1 MARTWAA
8 AASRMTG
15 SPRPV
20 SIALLSSSSLQ
31 LFDGV
36 LRKEMQRWGWAAKIW
51 EAGFNQ
57 FRQEIANPASGLYD
71 FQPDVVIL
79 HLDGEDLFAGW
90 LRDPF
95 QGDSESRRA
104 SAQQAAREVENWAA
118 AIRAELPRALIV
130 LNTVYLP
137 PVNALTGLEYHSP
150 WGLGDL
156 AAQFNIELGRI
167 AARESDVLVNDVAAA
182 MSDLGYR
189 QWFDARLWRLARCR
203 MSSAAMKRLARNL
216 AALVR
221 AWMGQTCKCLALDL
235 DNTLWGGIV
244 GEDGSQGIVLAEE
257 GPGLA
262 FTEFQEELA
271 HLSRKGVLLA
281 ICSKN
286 NEEDALEAIRS
297 HPSMRL
303 REDSFA
309 ARRINW
315 QDKAQN
321 LKELAA
327 ELNIGLDSFVFVDD
341 NPAER
346 SLVRMSLPEVYVPE
360 WPHDPGEYKAALVDL
375 AGEYFCRVAVTA
387 EDRERNAMYRAE
399 SGRASLAATAGSLT
413 DYYRSL
419 QMRAQ
424 IALADSFSIPRIA
437 QLTQKTNQFNLTTRR
452 YTEADIRALAGRPDA
467 IVLSLH
473 LRDRFA
479 NQGIVGVMILTERHE
494 RAWWIDTLLLSC
506 RVIGRGVE
514 SAFVGFAQQ
523 LLHGRG
529 AREMLGEYLPGKKNN
544 LAANVYKDLGF
555 EQIGEET
562 GTTKWRLRVGTKA
575 VPIPEWITVEPV
587 KEPVHVG

>member
-1 MARTWAA
+1 
-8 AASRMTG
+8 MTG

-20 SIALLSSSSLQ
+20 SFALLSSSSLQ
-31 LFDGV
+31 LFESF
-36 LRKEMQRWGWAAKIW
+36 LRKEMQRWGWAANTW
-51 EAGFNQ
+51 DAGFNQ
-57 FRQEIANPASGLYD
+57 FRQEIANPASGLYASR
-71 FQPDVVIL
+71 PDVVVL
-79 HLDGEDLFAGW
+79 HLDGEDFFADW

-95 QGDSESRRA
+95 QGDRERRRE
-104 SAQQAAREVENWAA
+104 SAQQAARAVESWAA
-118 AIRAELPRALIV
+118 AIRAQLPRALII

-137 PVNALTGLEYHSP
+137 PVHALTGLEYHSK
-150 WGLGDL
+150 WGLSDL
-156 AAQFNIELGRI
+156 AAQFNCELGRV
-167 AARESDVLVNDVAAA
+167 AAGQPDLLVNDVAAA
-182 MSDLGYR
+182 ESEMGYR
-189 QWFDARLWRLARCR
+189 QWFDARLWLLTRCR
-203 MSSAAMKRLARNL
+203 MSNAAMKRLARNL
-216 AALVR
+216 SALVR
-221 AWMGQTCKCLALDL
+221 AWKGQTRKCLALDL

-244 GEDGSQGIVLAEE
+244 GEDGPQGIVLAEE

-271 HLSRKGVLLA
+271 HLSRKGVILA

-286 NEEDALEAIRS
+286 NEEDALEALRS

-346 SLVRMSLPEVYVPE
+346 SLVRMALPEVYVPD
-360 WPHDPGEYKAALVDL
+360 WPEDPGEYKAALLDL
-375 AGEYFCRVAVTA
+375 AAEYFCRVAVTA
-387 EDRERNAMYRAE
+387 EDRERNAMYHAE
-399 SGRASLAATAGSLT
+399 RGRVSLASAAGSLT
-413 DYYRSL
+413 DYYQSL

-452 YTEADIRALAGRPDA
+452 YTEADIRAFAGQPEA

-473 LRDRFA
+473 LRDRFSD
-479 NQGIVGVMILTERHE
+479 QGIVGVMILRERKHK
-494 RAWWIDTLLLSC
+494 AWWIDTLLLSC

-514 SAFVGFAQQ
+514 NAFVGFAQQ
-523 LLHGRG
+523 LLLARG
-529 AREMLGEYLPGKKNN
+529 AAEMIGEYLPSKKNS
-544 LAANVYKDLGF
+544 LAANLYKDLGF
-555 EQIGEET
+555 EPIGEES
-562 GTTKWRLRVGTKA
+562 GDIHWRLPIATKA
-575 VPIPEWITVEPV
+575 VAIPEWIAIEPV

>member
-1 MARTWAA
+1 
-8 AASRMTG
+8 MTA

-20 SIALLSSSSLQ
+20 SFALLSSSSLQ
-31 LFDGV
+31 LFDSV
-36 LRKEMQRWGWAAKIW
+36 LRKEMQRWGWAAKTW

-57 FRQEIANPASGLYD
+57 FRQEITNPASGLYA
-71 FQPDVVIL
+71 FRPDVVVL
-79 HLDGEDLFAGW
+79 HLDGEDLFADW

-95 QGDSESRRA
+95 HGDRESRRE
-104 SAQQAAREVENWAA
+104 SAQQAARDVEGWAA
-118 AIRAELPRALIV
+118 AIRTELPRALII

-137 PVNALTGLEYHSP
+137 PVHALTGLEYHSG

-156 AAQFNIELGRI
+156 AAQFNCELGRV
-167 AARESDVLVNDVAAA
+167 AASQPDLLVNDVAAA
-182 MSDLGYR
+182 VTELGYR

-203 MSSAAMKRLARNL
+203 MSNTAMKKLARNL
-216 AALVR
+216 SALVR
-221 AWMGQTCKCLALDL
+221 AWKGQTRKCLALDL

-244 GEDGSQGIVLAEE
+244 GEDGPQGIVLSEE
-257 GPGLA
+257 GAGLA

-286 NEEDALEAIRS
+286 NEEDALEAIRN

-360 WPHDPGEYKAALVDL
+360 WPADPGEYKAALLDL
-375 AGEYFCRVAVTA
+375 AAEYFCRVAVTA
-387 EDRERNAMYRAE
+387 EDRERNAMYQADR
-399 SGRASLAATAGSLT
+399 GRASLAAAAGSLT
-413 DYYRSL
+413 DYYQSL

-424 IALADSFSIPRIA
+424 IAFADGFSIPRIA

-452 YTEADIRALAGRPDA
+452 YTEADIRAFAGQPDA
-467 IVLSLH
+467 IVLSLQ
-473 LRDRFA
+473 LQDRFSD
-479 NQGIVGVMILTERHE
+479 QGIVGVMILRQRQES
-494 RAWWIDTLLLSC
+494 AWWIDTLLLSC

-514 SAFVGFAQQ
+514 NAFVGFAQQ
-523 LLHGRG
+523 LLLGRG
-529 AREMLGEYLPGKKNN
+529 ASEMIGEYLPSKKNS
-544 LAANVYKDLGF
+544 LAANLYKDLGF
-555 EQIGEET
+555 EPIGEEP
-562 GTTKWRLRVGTKA
+562 GAASWRLPIGAVA
-575 VPIPEWITVEPV
+575 VPIPQWITIESV

>member
-1 MARTWAA
+1 
-8 AASRMTG
+8 MTG

-20 SIALLSSSSLQ
+20 SFALLSSSTLQ
-31 LFDGV
+31 LFDSV
-36 LRKEMQRWGWAAKIW
+36 LRKEMQRWGWAAKTW

-57 FRQEIANPASGLYD
+57 FRQEIANPASGLYA
-71 FQPDVVIL
+71 FRPDVVIL
-79 HLDGEDLFAGW
+79 HLDGEDLFAEW
-90 LRDPF
+90 LRNPF
-95 QGDSESRRA
+95 QGNRERRRE
-104 SAQQAAREVENWAA
+104 SAQQAARDVESWAA
-118 AIRAELPRALIV
+118 AIRAELPRALII

-137 PVNALTGLEYHSP
+137 PVHALTGLEYHSP

-156 AAQFNIELGRI
+156 AAEFNCELGRVV
-167 AARESDVLVNDVAAA
+167 AGKPDLLVNDVAAA

-203 MSSAAMKRLARNL
+203 MSNAAMKRLARNL
-216 AALVR
+216 SALVR
-221 AWMGQTCKCLALDL
+221 AWKGQTRKCLALDL
-235 DNTLWGGIV
+235 DNTLWGGII
-244 GEDGSQGIVLAEE
+244 GEDGPQGIVLAEE

-271 HLSRKGVLLA
+271 HLSRKGVILA

-315 QDKAQN
+315 RDKAQN

-346 SLVRMSLPEVYVPE
+346 SLVRMSLPEVHVPE
-360 WPHDPGEYKAALVDL
+360 WPEDPGEYKAALLDL

-387 EDRERNAMYRAE
+387 EDRERNAMYHAE
-399 SGRASLAATAGSLT
+399 RGRVSLAAAAGSLT
-413 DYYRSL
+413 DYYQSL

-452 YTEADIRALAGRPDA
+452 YTEADIRAFAGQPDA

-473 LRDRFA
+473 LQDRFSD
-479 NQGIVGVMILTERHE
+479 QGIVGVMILSERQE
-494 RAWWIDTLLLSC
+494 DAWSVDTLLLSC

-514 SAFVGFAQQ
+514 NAFVGFAQQ
-523 LLHGRG
+523 LLLGRG
-529 AREMLGEYLPGKKNN
+529 AREMIGEYAPTKKNG
-544 LAANVYKDLGF
+544 LAANLYKDLGF
-555 EQIGEET
+555 EQIGEEL
-562 GTTKWRLRVGTKA
+562 GAARWRLPIRTMA
-575 VPIPEWITVEPV
+575 VQIPEWITIEPV